1 MTLVALAKV
10 PPSPHKGKKS
20 VSRRERGGTYTK
32 KGTNRFIWLL
42 TEFHKQNSIRIPR
55 LRVRRDASRVYY
67 TPKSPDKTLGPRDR
81 LIRKYCRMVALG
93 RSTLRALCPKLSKGP
108 LGHVNHGWYT
118 YPKHKSTM
126 RFYIQRILNL
136 LAHSSRL
143 RLYASTTGSTG
154 CLGTCALAHD
164 SPLRGGATS
173 EDLAKLPQLAVV
185 RYGLLSWSPAM
196 DS

>member
-1 MTLVALAKV
+1 MTLVDRAKTANL
-10 PPSPHKGKKS
+10 PLPGKKS

-42 TEFHKQNSIRIPR
+42 TEFHKMNSVKVPTLRI
-55 LRVRRDASRVYY
+55 RRDASKVYY
-67 TPKSPDKTLGPRDR
+67 TPKAPDRSLSPKAR
-81 LIRKYCRMVALG
+81 LIRKYCRMIVLG
-93 RSTLRALCPKLSKGP
+93 RSTLRILDPDISSGS

-118 YPKHKSTM
+118 RTKQKDTM

-136 LAHSSRL
+136 LAHSGRL
-143 RLYASTTGSTG
+143 RPYASTTGSSG

-164 SPLRGGATS
+164 SPLRGGASS
-173 EDLAKLPQLAVV
+173 EELSLLPQMAVV
-185 RYGLLSWSPAM
+185 RYGLLSWNPAM